1 LSWRYDPTKGV
12 PYELSFSNFVPWVRG
27 AYRDILAVVYGS
39 VFQRYFVS
47 RSGGAAHR
55 IGVLSVHVHIATI
68 LLAENNVSAA
78 NIPLAENNVSTA
90 SIPLT
95 FNTILLA
102 SREME
107 P

>member
-1 LSWRYDPTKGV
+1 
-12 PYELSFSNFVPWVRG
+12 
-27 AYRDILAVVYGS
+27 LAAVYGS
-39 VFQRYFVS
+39 VAQRYFVS
-47 RSGGAAHR
+47 QSGGAAHR

-78 NIPLAENNVSTA
+78 NIPLAENDVSVA
-90 SIPLT
+90 SIPFT

-102 SREME
+102 SREMQPWMKE